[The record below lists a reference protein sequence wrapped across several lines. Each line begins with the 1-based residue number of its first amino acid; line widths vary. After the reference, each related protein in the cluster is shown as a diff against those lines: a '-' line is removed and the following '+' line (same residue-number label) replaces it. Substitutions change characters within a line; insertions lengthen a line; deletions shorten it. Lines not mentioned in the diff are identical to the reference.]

1 MLIGSTSLFICFCF
15 VLVEI
20 FAAESRSGQEMNL
33 VMFDDTNSDPLAVC
47 NDGTRGGYYFAS
59 AIDPSQAN
67 TFVVYLPG
75 GGQCYDKQS
84 CDERPMDYKSSKYF
98 TPSIYV
104 EGIMDKD
111 SSKTP
116 LWGANKAYLGYCSS
130 DGYMGDAPASDET
143 WGYHFRGQRLVQSM
157 FQALIK
163 THGFNNATTVYFV
176 GSSAG
181 ARGMMVHSD
190 ELIPAYVPAG
200 ATVIA
205 YLDSPYYLDIEPYSS
220 AFQGFQY
227 QEQQKYKYYNTQAI
241 LSADCIAAYP
251 VEEQWKC
258 QYGEYRMPF
267 VKVPYFLVASQ
278 YDAYQLEG
286 DTQLQPEQY
295 SASTTEYAESFA
307 AHDRMCLQSLSLTVG
322 NDSSTTAATAHN
334 GTPHLRGRASRRTRS
349 AIPWSSKG
357 AHHREG
363 GASPQHPH
371 LLHTAAT
378 AANPN
383 DRHTGSSLQTEEAST
398 SAAATVQHAGGYAF
412 YAWACYNHAVASS
425 DKFYTIATSDGTT
438 QKAAFEAYLSRNP
451 ADVSAGTSWTM
462 AWQDECTTFNC
473 GQHCE
478 V

>member
-1 MLIGSTSLFICFCF
+1 MLVGMTSLFICFCF

-20 FAAESRSGQEMNL
+20 FAVTQSGQQMNL
-33 VMFDDTNSDPLAVC
+33 IMFDDSNSDPLAVC
-47 NDGTRGGYYFAS
+47 NDGTRGGYYFTS

-98 TPSIYV
+98 ASSIYV
-104 EGIMDKD
+104 EGILDKD
-111 SSKTP
+111 PNKTP

-130 DGYMGDAPASDET
+130 DGYMGDAPASADT

-157 FQALIK
+157 LQALIK
-163 THGFNNATTVYFV
+163 THGFSNATTVYFV

-205 YLDSPYYLDIEPYSS
+205 YLDSPYYLDIQPYSS

-227 QEQQKYKYYNTQAI
+227 QEQQKYKYYNTLAI
-241 LSADCIAAYP
+241 LSDDCIAAYP

-286 DTQLQPEQY
+286 NTQLQPAQY
-295 SASTTEYAESFA
+295 TVAVTEYAESFA
-307 AHDRMCLQSLSLTVG
+307 AHDRASLQSLSSFVK
-322 NDSSTTAATAHN
+322 NNSTPAGMTTGHAAS
-334 GTPHLRGRASRRTRS
+334 HLRGRSSRRTRS
-349 AIPWSSKG
+349 AIPFKG
-357 AHHREG
+357 SHHKDG
-363 GASPQHPH
+363 GASSPHPH
-371 LLHTAAT
+371 LLQTNTASSAQVESRVAPAVQQSTEVTSTAT
-378 AANPN
+378 
-383 DRHTGSSLQTEEAST
+383 
-398 SAAATVQHAGGYAF
+398 QHAGGYAF
-412 YAWACYNHAVASS
+412 YSWACYNHAVASS
-425 DKFYTIATSDGTT
+425 EKFYTLATSDGTS
-438 QKAAFEAYLSRNP
+438 QKAAFEAYLSANP
-451 ADVSAGTSWTM
+451 ADGSTGSWTM
-462 AWQDECTTFNC
+462 TWEDDCTTFNC
-473 GQHCE
+473 GKHC
-478 V
+478 